1 MASVKRCSLYRFID
15 FVNVLYDLLTNDKR
29 TNVLMLREEDDDLVA
44 ADLDSHVT
52 TDGVL
57 HDDSDE
63 GAHHQMQI

>member
-44 ADLDSHVT
+44 ADLDSHVA